1 MARYLDFSLDQGATL
16 SRKVN
21 YQDSNKANIDLTGF
35 DVRAQMRRS
44 QYSANAVSITATVSD
59 ALNGEI
65 TLSLPANVTASV
77 KPGRWF
83 YDVEANTAGDATVI
97 RVVEGII
104 SVMPGVTGNGTL
116 IIPTGATTT
125 DVAEGS
131 NLYFTNVRARTAV
144 ELTVNAIANVNY
156 TLVSTDSNT
165 IVYASNANVI
175 VPHNSSVAFRN
186 GQEIIVST
194 GSSPVIIDRSNTQTS
209 IYLSGNTQAGVWII
223 PPRTRASLLK
233 LESEVWYLDGKD
245 IVRF

>member
-1 MARYLDFSLDQGATL
+1 
-16 SRKVN
+16 
-21 YQDSNKANIDLTGF
+21 
-35 DVRAQMRRS
+35 
-44 QYSANAVSITATVSD
+44 
-59 ALNGEI
+59 
-65 TLSLPANVTASV
+65 
-77 KPGRWF
+77 
-83 YDVEANTAGDATVI
+83 
-97 RVVEGII
+97 
-104 SVMPGVTGNGTL
+104 MPGVTGNGTL

-194 GSSPVIIDRSNTQTS
+194 GSSPVIIDRANTQTS